1 MKFGENLKQIRKEK
15 NISQEDLAERLGVA
29 RQSISKWETGENY
42 PSMQNIICL
51 CDIFKCKINT
61 LVHENISDLN
71 SLDEDVKMS
80 VVKFKEEKQKKVKLL
95 SKILYLIGRIGS
107 IVLMVAI
114 PFIIIGMISI
124 PILLKNID
132 IEDGKIVALNNTV
145 KIDEK
150 DNGLVLEYK
159 EHVEVIKM
167 NQSEIDSM
175 KKALEH
181 FSKTKFIVLVEISF
195 TLLIVYLILMIRALK
210 YLEKLFLNI
219 HNGDTPFTLDN
230 VNYIKKMSYIMI
242 ASIIVS
248 IIASSFMS
256 AAFAREVMVDIN
268 MISII
273 EIIFLF
279 ALSYIFEYGY
289 EIQLDSKGKIYG
301 NSEE

>member
-1 MKFGENLKQIRKEK
+1 MKFGENLKQIRKDK
-15 NISQEDLAERLGVA
+15 NISQEELAEKLGVA

-159 EHVEVIKM
+159 EHVDVIKK
-167 NQSEIDSM
+167 NQ
-175 KKALEH
+175 
-181 FSKTKFIVLVEISF
+181 
-195 TLLIVYLILMIRALK
+195 
-210 YLEKLFLNI
+210 
-219 HNGDTPFTLDN
+219 
-230 VNYIKKMSYIMI
+230 
-242 ASIIVS
+242 
-248 IIASSFMS
+248 
-256 AAFAREVMVDIN
+256 
-268 MISII
+268 
-273 EIIFLF
+273 
-279 ALSYIFEYGY
+279 
-289 EIQLDSKGKIYG
+289 
-301 NSEE
+301 